1 MFSFTATVPSVIKEL
16 GYSSANAQ
24 LMTIPIYVFAMGMTL
39 LFAFWSD
46 YVEQRTPFIMAGFA
60 ISAAGFI
67 GELAIPHP
75 RLPGVTYFFLFLVA
89 AGLYCPFICLICLIG
104 NNLAPSSKR
113 AVGMA
118 LLISV
123 GNRKSCGL
131 LEPSSCLLSTFG
143 STHPDSNLVGGIC
156 GSNVYIQAQ
165 APKYPLGFG
174 MGLASSCGAV
184 IMAYVLRRAF
194 RRENRRRDE
203 LAEGKTDDEIRA
215 NYTDQELLDLGDRSP
230 FFRYTL

>member
-1 MFSFTATVPSVIKEL
+1 
-16 GYSSANAQ
+16 
-24 LMTIPIYVFAMGMTL
+24 MTIPVYVFAMGMTL
-39 LFAFWSD
+39 IFAFWSD
-46 YVEQRTPFIMAGFA
+46 RVEQRTPFIMAGFGIA
-60 ISAAGFI
+60 AAGFI

-75 RLPGVTYFFLFLVA
+75 RLPGVTYFFLFLVP
-89 AGLYCPFICLICLIG
+89 AGLYCPFICIVCLTG

-123 GNRKSCGL
+123 GNL
-131 LEPSSCLLSTFG
+131 
-143 STHPDSNLVGGIC
+143 GGIC

-174 MGLASSCGAV
+174 MGLASSCCAV
-184 IMAYVLRRAF
+184 IMAYVLRRAY

-203 LAEGKTDDEIRA
+203 FARGKTD
-215 NYTDQELLDLGDRSP
+215 QEVRGHTQIKSYWTCDRSP
-230 FFRYTL
+230 LFRYTV